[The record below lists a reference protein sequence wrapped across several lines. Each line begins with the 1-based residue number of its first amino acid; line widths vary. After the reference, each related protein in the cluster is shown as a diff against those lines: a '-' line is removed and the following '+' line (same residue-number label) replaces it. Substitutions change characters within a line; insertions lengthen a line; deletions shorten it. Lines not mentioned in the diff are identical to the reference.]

1 MNWVG
6 GSRSRI
12 ILKQERRKQKEFFEK
27 KKLRSKMKLLGVSS
41 PHKSSTVSL
50 DLLNLY
56 VVNQISTKK
65 DTADRVRKPVH
76 VDLNKGLKTPT
87 RRQNI
92 ELPMSPQRTS
102 SKIGLDDIQNR
113 IQQQVLENRRKH
125 LTDKMKYQPQ
135 LSQVMESTCTDSSLE
150 YLYNLAA
157 DCNSYPVSS
166 SVSWSSNYKQS
177 PEQNFRMN
185 LACSPWEVTYEEEK
199 QSKQF
204 LPFSQPGNILSQ
216 DPWVSKS
223 QNRQCIFSKSNT
235 AGPLG
240 TLFKKLNSP
249 EYINS
254 VGNTPA
260 LITSKDSGSN
270 NRIKEPLFGIVKE
283 TAANDTHDENG
294 LALSEDERPLIHDIP
309 SMEYCGPFVNQAS
322 ISQLFTD
329 PDDMNEISNRCSPC
343 NREIYNMTKCTER
356 YTVDRCLKGI
366 FTVPEQTFF
375 KSKNISS
382 ASHKENKQPNKS
394 DLKEYPDGHYYIISS
409 ENQENP
415 SKYERTGAFTNHHN
429 HKINVEKKIQNY
441 STMNNDSTPQ
451 EQFTCE
457 CSQVFGFEKVL
468 TAEEEQCDFEVCSKL
483 GKMEKDIESSL
494 SSQSPSYSPKQTDSC
509 FCTSS
514 EMSEEDDLAEKC
526 LSDSSFQVN
535 SANPI
540 AASTSKGP
548 HPSFGTESWLFPP
561 GTSVAM
567 NEANITQQAEPSLQ
581 ATEEENKDQAA
592 QPQPNSSHPSFKRKT
607 INHRERCDAGSQTES
622 PTVRGEKLN
631 AAVQCDIIQACCCIN
646 HLSSVHSAELLT
658 NVSKADTTGGQEI
671 TADEAFRS
679 SSTDNAPII
688 AEFPPETEY
697 LTLPDKMTVDVLN
710 YIHIMKK
717 RDESN

>member
-1 MNWVG
+1 MVLYTMGLFTFELTQSDCVKGPPFLGLPSFVLCTGVSSQDW
-6 GSRSRI
+6 
-12 ILKQERRKQKEFFEK
+12 EFFEK

-41 PHKSSTVSL
+41 PPKSSTVSL

-125 LTDKMKYQPQ
+125 LTDKIKYQPR

-150 YLYNLAA
+150 HLNNLAA

-177 PEQNFRMN
+177 PEQNFRTN
-185 LACSPWEVTYEEEK
+185 LACSPWEVAYEEEK

-249 EYINS
+249 DYINS

-260 LITSKDSGSN
+260 LITSKDCGSN

-283 TAANDTHDENG
+283 TAANDTHGENG
-294 LALSEDERPLIHDIP
+294 LALSEDERPQIHDIP

-329 PDDMNEISNRCSPC
+329 PDDMNEISNRCSPY
-343 NREIYNMTKCTER
+343 NRETYNMTKCTER

-394 DLKEYPDGHYYIISS
+394 HLKYPDGHYDIISS

-415 SKYERTGAFTNHHN
+415 SKYERTDT
-429 HKINVEKKIQNY
+429 
-441 STMNNDSTPQ
+441 
-451 EQFTCE
+451 
-457 CSQVFGFEKVL
+457 
-468 TAEEEQCDFEVCSKL
+468 
-483 GKMEKDIESSL
+483 ESSL

-514 EMSEEDDLAEKC
+514 EMQLIGLMYNCIHTNLFVQSEEDDLAEKC

-535 SANPI
+535 GANPI

-548 HPSFGTESWLFPP
+548 QHTFGTESLLFPP

-567 NEANITQQAEPSLQ
+567 KEANTPRQKEPSLQ
-581 ATEEENKDQAA
+581 ATEEENKDQAV
-592 QPQPNSSHPSFKRKT
+592 QPQPNSSHIPFKRKN
-607 INHRERCDAGSQTES
+607 INHRERCDAWSQTES
-622 PTVRGEKLN
+622 PTVRVEKIN
-631 AAVQCDIIQACCCIN
+631 AAIQCDIIQACCCIN

-671 TADEAFRS
+671 TADEAFQS
-679 SSTDNAPII
+679 SSTDNATII
-688 AEFPPETEY
+688 AEFPPATEY

-710 YIHIMKK
+710 YINIMKK
-717 RDESN
+717 KEENN

>member
-27 KKLRSKMKLLGVSS
+27 RKLRSKMKLLGVSS
-41 PHKSSTVSL
+41 PPKSSTVSL

-65 DTADRVRKPVH
+65 DSADRVRKPVH
-76 VDLNKGLKTPT
+76 VDLNKGLKTRT

-92 ELPMSPQRTS
+92 ELPMSPQCTS
-102 SKIGLDDIQNR
+102 SKIDLDDIQNR

-125 LTDKMKYQPQ
+125 LTDKIKYQPQ
-135 LSQVMESTCTDSSLE
+135 LSQVMESTCTDASLE
-150 YLYNLAA
+150 HLNNLAA

-177 PEQNFRMN
+177 PEQNFRTN
-185 LACSPWEVTYEEEK
+185 LACSPWKVVYEEEK

-216 DPWVSKS
+216 DSW
-223 QNRQCIFSKSNT
+223 FSKYQ
-235 AGPLG
+235 
-240 TLFKKLNSP
+240 NSP
-249 EYINS
+249 DYINS

-260 LITSKDSGSN
+260 LITGKDSGSN
-270 NRIKEPLFGIVKE
+270 NRIKEPLFGIVNE
-283 TAANDTHDENG
+283 TAANNTHDENG

-309 SMEYCGPFVNQAS
+309 SVEYCGPFVNQAS

-329 PDDMNEISNRCSPC
+329 PDDMNEISSRCSPYKK
-343 NREIYNMTKCTER
+343 ETYNMTKCTER

-366 FTVPEQTFF
+366 FTVPEQTLF

-394 DLKEYPDGHYYIISS
+394 HLKEYPDGHYYIISS

-415 SKYERTGAFTNHHN
+415 SKYERTDT
-429 HKINVEKKIQNY
+429 
-441 STMNNDSTPQ
+441 
-451 EQFTCE
+451 
-457 CSQVFGFEKVL
+457 
-468 TAEEEQCDFEVCSKL
+468 
-483 GKMEKDIESSL
+483 ESSL

-535 SANPI
+535 SANP
-540 AASTSKGP
+540 AAPPTSKGP
-548 HPSFGTESWLFPP
+548 QHTFGTESLLFPP

-567 NEANITQQAEPSLQ
+567 KEANTPRQKEPSLQ
-581 ATEEENKDQAA
+581 ATEEENKDQAV
-592 QPQPNSSHPSFKRKT
+592 QPQPNSSHISFKRKN
-607 INHRERCDAGSQTES
+607 INHRERCDAWSQTEIS
-622 PTVRGEKLN
+622 TVRVEKIN
-631 AAVQCDIIQACCCIN
+631 AAIQCDIIQACCCIN
-646 HLSSVHSAELLT
+646 HLSSVHSGELLT

-671 TADEAFRS
+671 TADEAFQS
-679 SSTDNAPII
+679 SSTDNATII
-688 AEFPPETEY
+688 AEFPPATEY

-710 YIHIMKK
+710 YINIMKK
-717 RDESN
+717 REENN

>member
-125 LTDKMKYQPQ
+125 LTDKMKYQAQ

-150 YLYNLAA
+150 HLYNLAA

-177 PEQNFRMN
+177 PEQNFRTN
-185 LACSPWEVTYEEEK
+185 LACSPWEVAYEEEK

-216 DPWVSKS
+216 DPWVSKP
-223 QNRQCIFSKSNT
+223 QNRQCIFSKSNI

-429 HKINVEKKIQNY
+429 HKTNVEKKIQNY

-468 TAEEEQCDFEVCSKL
+468 TAEEEQCDFEVSSKL

-548 HPSFGTESWLFPP
+548 HPSFGKESWLFPP

-592 QPQPNSSHPSFKRKT
+592 QPNSSHPSFKRKT

-622 PTVRGEKLN
+622 PTGRGEKLN

-717 RDESN
+717 REESN

>member
-1 MNWVG
+1 
-6 GSRSRI
+6 
-12 ILKQERRKQKEFFEK
+12 
-27 KKLRSKMKLLGVSS
+27 MKLLGVSS
-41 PHKSSTVSL
+41 PPKSSTVSL

-76 VDLNKGLKTPT
+76 VDLNRGLKTPT
-87 RRQNI
+87 RRKNI
-92 ELPMSPQRTS
+92 ELPMSPQCTS
-102 SKIGLDDIQNR
+102 SKIGLHDLQNR

-125 LTDKMKYQPQ
+125 LADKMKYQPQ

-150 YLYNLAA
+150 HLHNLAA

-177 PEQNFRMN
+177 PEQNFRTN
-185 LACSPWEVTYEEEK
+185 LACSPWEVSYEEEK

-204 LPFSQPGNILSQ
+204 LPFSQPGNIISQ

-260 LITSKDSGSN
+260 LITGKDSRSN
-270 NRIKEPLFGIVKE
+270 NRIKESLFGIVKE
-283 TAANDTHDENG
+283 TGANETHDENG
-294 LALSEDERPLIHDIP
+294 LALSEDERPLIHDIS
-309 SMEYCGPFVNQAS
+309 SMEYCGPFVNQGS

-329 PDDMNEISNRCSPC
+329 PDDMNEIPNRCSPY
-343 NREIYNMTKCTER
+343 NREIYNTTKCTER

-382 ASHKENKQPNKS
+382 ASHKGNKQSNES
-394 DLKEYPDGHYYIISS
+394 HLKEYPDGHYCIISS
-409 ENQENP
+409 ENQDNP

-429 HKINVEKKIQNY
+429 HKINLEEKMQNY
-441 STMNNDSTPQ
+441 STLNNDSAPL

-457 CSQVFGFEKVL
+457 CSQDFGFEEVL
-468 TAEEEQCDFEVCSKL
+468 TAEEEMCDFEVSSKL

-526 LSDSSFQVN
+526 LSDSSLQVN

-548 HPSFGTESWLFPP
+548 QYSFGTESLLFPP
-561 GTSVAM
+561 CTSVAM
-567 NEANITQQAEPSLQ
+567 KDANAPQQKESSLQ
-581 ATEEENKDQAA
+581 ATEGENKDQAA
-592 QPQPNSSHPSFKRKT
+592 QPQHNSSHISFKRKN
-607 INHRERCDAGSQTES
+607 INHRERCDAWSQTES
-622 PTVRGEKLN
+622 PTVRVEKLN
-631 AAVQCDIIQACCCIN
+631 VAIQCDLIQACCCRN

-658 NVSKADTTGGQEI
+658 NVSKAHTTGGQEI
-671 TADEAFRS
+671 TADEAFQS
-679 SSTDNAPII
+679 SSTDNATII

-710 YIHIMKK
+710 YINIMKK
-717 RDESN
+717 REENN